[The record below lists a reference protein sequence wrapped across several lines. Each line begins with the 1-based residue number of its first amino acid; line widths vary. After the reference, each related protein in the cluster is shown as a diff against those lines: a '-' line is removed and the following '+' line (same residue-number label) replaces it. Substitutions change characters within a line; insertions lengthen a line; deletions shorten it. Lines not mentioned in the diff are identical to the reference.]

1 MSKITI
7 KDARSGLI
15 YESHYQLNA
24 KNKMMRYLES
34 NSDDNEFII
43 YVDGYVAGELSSE
56 QYDEFKYMFHLH
68 PKKVAEESSDEL
80 DNDYDDKYYSEH
92 RYYDEVADDD
102 NGFEDEFNEE
112 F

>member
-1 MSKITI
+1 
-7 KDARSGLI
+7 
-15 YESHYQLNA
+15 
-24 KNKMMRYLES
+24 MRYLES

-80 DNDYDDKYYSEH
+80 DNDYDDKYYSKHIE
-92 RYYDEVADDD
+92 YDEVADDT
-102 NGFEDEFNEE
+102 GFEDEF
-112 F
+112 